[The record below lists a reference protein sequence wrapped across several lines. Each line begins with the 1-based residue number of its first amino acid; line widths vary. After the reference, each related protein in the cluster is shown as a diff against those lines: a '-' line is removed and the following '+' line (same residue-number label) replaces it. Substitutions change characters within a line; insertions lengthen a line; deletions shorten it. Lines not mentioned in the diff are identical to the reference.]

1 MTTADPYTTRINDPV
16 HGTIF
21 LSAVEREII
30 GARSYQRLHNVFQL
44 GLTHL
49 VFPGA
54 NYSRFAHSL
63 GTCHI
68 SGRLLRAIQ
77 SNRPGILSDQEVQ
90 IYRLA
95 ALLHDIG
102 HYPFSHSMEHAV
114 NAHYP
119 GEKFLTTT
127 NASKTDVGA
136 DKPTEHFDGLDL
148 DNEPA
153 SYDHELLGKRI
164 ITYDDELRS
173 ILARH
178 GYQIEDVVQIF
189 GSSKPGSLIH
199 MVSSD
204 LDCDRLDYLM
214 RTAHHAGMPYGAVDI
229 DYIVSQA
236 TVDNEGNFC
245 FRQQA
250 LKAADHLLVSRFF
263 DYQQVPFHKTVVA
276 IELLLEDVLTQL
288 FKVGAIHCS
297 SSDMLKRIASGEWA
311 SFDDQY
317 MIVLFRQFIN
327 DPKNQQDHADLV
339 RKIRAVVERKPPKL
353 IWSLEKLVPRESGDA
368 SLLHKAIVER
378 LESKKA
384 AWAQETGIPVDN
396 WKVWKNTFSL
406 TKMGSNFSLSSIKAG
421 SDELERSRAIR
432 LLQDRSSKGDSPS
445 KTIMEFDQALMAPL
459 SNQLYNAIR
468 LYVLLDQTDP
478 GYPAL
483 REKVSEVVAR
493 DLSDVTK

>member
-1 MTTADPYTTRINDPV
+1 MAQYTTRVNDPV

-21 LSAVEREII
+21 LSDVERELI
-30 GARSYQRLHNVFQL
+30 GTRPYQRLHNVYQL

-54 NYSRFAHSL
+54 NYSRFSHSL

-68 SGRLLRAIQ
+68 AGRLLEAIQ
-77 SNRPGILSDQEVQ
+77 SNRPGLLSEGDVQ

-119 GEKFLTTT
+119 GQKFLDKG
-127 NASKTDVGA
+127 NGGAAVGILPTDYG
-136 DKPTEHFDGLDL
+136 TIDL
-148 DNEPA
+148 DTEPA

-164 ITYDDELRS
+164 ITYDAEIRA
-173 ILARH
+173 ILERY
-178 GYQIEDVVQIF
+178 GYDIDDVVQIF
-189 GSSKPGSLIH
+189 GASKPESLIH

-276 IELLLEDVLTQL
+276 IELLLEDVLTQM
-288 FKVGAIHCS
+288 FKAGAIQCS
-297 SSDMLKRIASGEWA
+297 SADMLKRILDGSWA
-311 SFDDQY
+311 SYDDQY
-317 MIVLFRQFIN
+317 MVVGFRSFIQ
-327 DPKNQQDHADLV
+327 DGDNQKRYPDLI
-339 RKIRAVVERKPPKL
+339 RKIRAILERKPPKL
-353 IWSLEKLVPRESGDA
+353 VWGLEKLVQRDSRDA
-368 SLLHKAIVER
+368 VAAQKSIIER
-378 LESKKA
+378 IENKKA
-384 AWAQETGIPVDN
+384 EWSEKTGVSIDC
-396 WKVWKNTFSL
+396 WKIWKNSFSL
-406 TKMGSNFSLSSIKAG
+406 TKIGSNFSLSSIRSG
-421 SDELERSRAIR
+421 NDELERNRAIR
-432 LLQDRSSKGDSPS
+432 LLEERSSKGNTAS
-445 KTIMEFDQALMAPL
+445 KTIMEFEQALMAPL
-459 SNQLYNAIR
+459 SNQLYNAVR
-468 LYVLLDQTDP
+468 LYVLLDRDDP
-478 GYPAL
+478 SYSET
-483 REKVSEVVAR
+483 RMKIHEIVSK
-493 DLSDVTK
+493 DLSDFQ